1 MSLDIPFWAYSPSP
15 FTIAF
20 WLVLYFWGLLHLP
33 HEAYADAKRFPKL
46 VRIFNGLLIV
56 GLPVLLFDTFWAVL
70 QGFKFIYLYPEDL
83 MQIASIIVRNMCFL
97 FMCVLFTAPLFTKKI
112 LRVKFS
118 TMIFTVIM
126 LIYMVIWFS
135 LAPDMSFTDWTY
147 ALRMGYSGK
156 RVVEAFSIS
165 HIGGKFFQ
173 GLVFISLWN
182 RGK

>member
-20 WLVLYFWGLLHLP
+20 WLVLYFWGLFHLP
-33 HEAYADAKRFPKL
+33 IQAYSDAKRFPFL
-46 VRIFNGLLIV
+46 LRLFNGLLIV

-70 QGFKFIYLYPEDL
+70 QGFSFIYLHPEDM
-83 MQIASIIVRNMCFL
+83 MQIASIIVRNMSFL
-97 FMCVLFTAPLFTKKI
+97 FMCVLFTAPLFSKKVLKI
-112 LRVKFS
+112 SFS
-118 TMIFTVIM
+118 TIIFTTMM

-147 ALRMGYSGK
+147 ALRMGYSNQ
-156 RVVEAFSIS
+156 RVLEAFSIS

-182 RGK
+182 RRK